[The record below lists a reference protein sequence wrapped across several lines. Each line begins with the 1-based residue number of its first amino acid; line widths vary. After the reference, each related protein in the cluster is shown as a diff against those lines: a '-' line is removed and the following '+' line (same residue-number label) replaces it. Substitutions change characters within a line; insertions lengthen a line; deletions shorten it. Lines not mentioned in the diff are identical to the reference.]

1 MNADNLTFKN
11 ILDNLSGNI
20 VIIDCN
26 HFITYINSAALNFFN
41 NVDSNFHDK
50 FPYAKASDL
59 IGKNV
64 SEFHKNPEYQN
75 NLLDNLADK
84 IELCF
89 KLGCFQVEVK
99 VTPLIDESG
108 QRLGSI
114 SEWQDVT
121 NKKIYIELLAANQ
134 ELAFQNIEKEK
145 RAAELVIANQELAFQ
160 KLEKEKRAV
169 ELFIAN
175 ENITVINEEYQAMHE
190 ELKLQNIEKE
200 RRAAELVIANAAL
213 AFQNI
218 EKEKRAVELV
228 IANQE
233 KRAAK
238 LEVIHLELMIEVMLH
253 YNEKVNR
260 THELEIA
267 NQVIQQLAFYDELTK
282 LANRRLLI
290 DRLNHAMIT
299 SERTKEYGAVM
310 FLDLDKFKLLNDN
323 FGHDAGDALLIETA
337 NRLNNCVRKMDT
349 VARFGGDE
357 FVVLLND
364 LGDDD
369 VEAKKTALTIA
380 EKIRLTLAEP
390 YQLNVGG
397 KIIEHQC
404 TSSIGI
410 IDFIGITKSRNDIL
424 KQADDAMYQAKSS
437 GRNAI
442 NFFTI

>member
-1 MNADNLTFKN
+1 
-11 ILDNLSGNI
+11 
-20 VIIDCN
+20 
-26 HFITYINSAALNFFN
+26 
-41 NVDSNFHDK
+41 
-50 FPYAKASDL
+50 
-59 IGKNV
+59 
-64 SEFHKNPEYQN
+64 
-75 NLLDNLADK
+75 
-84 IELCF
+84 
-89 KLGCFQVEVK
+89 
-99 VTPLIDESG
+99 
-108 QRLGSI
+108 
-114 SEWQDVT
+114 
-121 NKKIYIELLAANQ
+121 
-134 ELAFQNIEKEK
+134 
-145 RAAELVIANQELAFQ
+145 
-160 KLEKEKRAV
+160 
-169 ELFIAN
+169 
-175 ENITVINEEYQAMHE
+175 
-190 ELKLQNIEKE
+190 
-200 RRAAELVIANAAL
+200 
-213 AFQNI
+213 
-218 EKEKRAVELV
+218 
-228 IANQE
+228 
-233 KRAAK
+233 
-238 LEVIHLELMIEVMLH
+238 
-253 YNEKVNR
+253 
-260 THELEIA
+260 
-267 NQVIQQLAFYDELTK
+267 
-282 LANRRLLI
+282 
-290 DRLNHAMIT
+290 MIT

>member
-160 KLEKEKRAV
+160 KLEKEKRA
-169 ELFIAN
+169 E
-175 ENITVINEEYQAMHE
+175 
-190 ELKLQNIEKE
+190 
-200 RRAAELVIANAAL
+200 ELVIANADL
-213 AFQNI
+213 YLDQ
-218 EKEKRAVELV
+218 AVL
-228 IANQE
+228 
-233 KRAAK
+233 
-238 LEVIHLELMIEVMLH
+238 
-253 YNEKVNR
+253 
-260 THELEIA
+260 
-267 NQVIQQLAFYDELTK
+267 
-282 LANRRLLI
+282 
-290 DRLNHAMIT
+290 
-299 SERTKEYGAVM
+299 
-310 FLDLDKFKLLNDN
+310 
-323 FGHDAGDALLIETA
+323 
-337 NRLNNCVRKMDT
+337 VRK
-349 VARFGGDE
+349 
-357 FVVLLND
+357 L
-364 LGDDD
+364 
-369 VEAKKTALTIA
+369 
-380 EKIRLTLAEP
+380 
-390 YQLNVGG
+390 
-397 KIIEHQC
+397 
-404 TSSIGI
+404 
-410 IDFIGITKSRNDIL
+410 
-424 KQADDAMYQAKSS
+424 
-437 GRNAI
+437 
-442 NFFTI
+442 